1 MMMIIILVVVV
12 VVGSS
17 SCQPRSCPLF
27 LFLYQTT
34 QISFF
39 AKGESIS
46 VSYSSLSVNSAN
58 SSPLTPPLPSILSQ
72 TLDVITS
79 AGGLLQLAGAK
90 ANTVLEDFET
100 ATESYAKKEVAET
113 N

>member
-1 MMMIIILVVVV
+1 MGRNLK
-12 VVGSS
+12 G
-17 SCQPRSCPLF
+17 
-27 LFLYQTT
+27 YQV
-34 QISFF
+34 
-39 AKGESIS
+39 KGESIS

-58 SSPLTPPLPSILSQ
+58 SSPSTPPLPSILSQ
-72 TLDVITS
+72 TLNVITS

-113 N
+113 NSTDLNDWENKDMVIL